1 MNFLARGGSDHLRLC
16 DCSWRAA
23 VKVGLMQSLYTVF
36 LISLGILLA
45 GLFLVVFLPEIELQ
59 PTQPDTKE

>member
-1 MNFLARGGSDHLRLC
+1 
-16 DCSWRAA
+16 
-23 VKVGLMQSLYTVF
+23 MQSLYTVF